1 MEQLIRLWEGSGLYN
16 ISFGQAFMLLIGLL
30 LLFLAI
36 KKKFEPLLLV
46 PIGFGA
52 ILANIPMAGLA
63 ESASFQAVYKAMTY
77 ESAMLERY
85 IQSNDISGDDAAKI
99 NFSMLNVDSQN
110 SKNKKTADLVRS
122 IRAAMGDALQ
132 RV

>member
-1 MEQLIRLWEGSGLYN
+1 
-16 ISFGQAFMLLIGLL
+16 MLLIGLL